1 MTDPELLAKVRRAL
15 PPRLVGLLESGLVG
29 IEVRSWRGPPHAM
42 TVYRKG
48 SFQFTVLLG
57 EEMVRV
63 ADEAA
68 IRGLVRHELG
78 HVFLGHFSE
87 RHNQCHLPCNTLAE
101 EAEVN
106 YYVPQEELA
115 AIDQAATRLLL
126 EEMARTVGAEAAQL
140 LAALGARARSIRPQE
155 VCARAGLDPEL
166 PPLWRL
172 LHPLLHPMPPERD
185 PQVGP
190 GGGEGRGPC
199 GGIQVE
205 EEAIAEAMGVAA
217 ALATSPRGQNA
228 LQELRE
234 GARSWGNNAGSVP
247 IPWQMPSLP
256 RWALALAAWARQLC
270 QKEWRRRR
278 VRQRPRLDILRA
290 TGRSVPDWG
299 RDRRR
304 KKATVTLLVDT
315 SGSMAGDLHYA
326 RPAIDFLL
334 TQGMSVRLIAGDV
347 RVTVDQLLCPGSP
360 IPQPIGMGGTD
371 ICPLM
376 ERAASYAP
384 KGIAVYT
391 DAAIPRWPERPEGA
405 EVLWIVPRGTKPP
418 YGEVAYWGQDDG
430 R

>member
-1 MTDPELLAKVRRAL
+1 MADPQLLAKVRRAL
-15 PPRLVGLLESGLVG
+15 PPRLAGLLEAGLVG

-42 TVYRKG
+42 TIYRKG
-48 SFQFTVLLG
+48 SFQFTVLLR
-57 EEMVRV
+57 EEMARA

-78 HVFLGHFSE
+78 HIFLGHFGE

-106 YYVPQEELA
+106 YYLPPEELE

-126 EEMARTVGAEAAQL
+126 EEIAQAMGQEAARL
-140 LAALGARARSIRPQE
+140 LAALGTRARSIRPQE
-155 VCARAGLDPEL
+155 VCARAGLDPGL

-172 LHPLLHPMPPERD
+172 LHPLLHPMPPEGD
-185 PQVGP
+185 PLLGP
-190 GGGEGRGPC
+190 EGGEGRGPC
-199 GGIQVE
+199 GGVQVE
-205 EEAIAEAMGVAA
+205 EEAIAEVMGVAA
-217 ALATSPRGQNA
+217 ALATSPRGQDA

-234 GARSWGNNAGSVP
+234 RTRSWGSGAGGEV

-256 RWALALAAWARQLC
+256 RWALALAAWARRLC

-278 VRQRPRLDILRA
+278 LRERPRLDVLRA

-304 KKATVTLLVDT
+304 EEATVTLVVDA
-315 SGSMAGDLHYA
+315 SGSMAHDLHYA

-334 TQGMSVRLIAGDV
+334 SQGMSVRLIAGDV
-347 RVTVDQLLCPGSP
+347 RVTVDQLLRPGGP
-360 IPQPIGMGGTD
+360 IPQPVGMGGTD

-376 ERAASYAP
+376 ERAASYSP
-384 KGIAVYT
+384 RGTAVYT
-391 DAAIPRWPERPEGA
+391 DAAIPRWPERPEGT
-405 EVLWIVPRGTKPP
+405 EVLWIVPRGTRPP
-418 YGEVAYWGQDDG
+418 YGEVVYWEPDDG